1 MSRRA
6 GWKAHASR
14 IADEARRTSRE
25 PMFRE
30 ALREMLPL
38 SVGTAAWGLVT
49 GVAMVKS
56 GMGVGMAVFM
66 SFVVYAGSAQLLA
79 VPLIAAGSPAWV
91 VWLTACCVNLRFVI
105 FSTMWRKYFGHLPRS
120 RRLVMGFLTGDT
132 SFVVFMRRFPAL
144 RPEPAQVPFFWGA
157 ATASWVSWQ
166 VSSLAGVLL
175 ANVIPVHWGLGFA
188 GTLALLGVL
197 CSMLGDRIAWIAA
210 GVAGMAA
217 VAAFALP
224 LRLNILAGIAA
235 AVATGLLLEA
245 AWPERVRIRPTAP
258 PPPSPPSP

>member
-1 MSRRA
+1 
-6 GWKAHASR
+6 
-14 IADEARRTSRE
+14 
-25 PMFRE
+25 MFRE
-30 ALREMLPL
+30 ALREMIPL
-38 SVGTAAWGLVT
+38 SVGTAAWGLVA

-56 GMGVGMAVFM
+56 GMSAWVAILM

-79 VPLIAAGSPAWV
+79 IPLIAAGSPPWV

-105 FSTMWRKYFGHLPRS
+105 FSTMWRKYFGHLPRQ
-120 RRLVMGFLTGDT
+120 RRMVMGFLTGDT
-132 SFVVFMRRFPAL
+132 SFVVFMRRY
-144 RPEPAQVPFFWGA
+144 PEMERGPGQEPFFWGA
-157 ATASWVSWQ
+157 AVASWLAWQ
-166 VSSLAGVLL
+166 ISSLLGVLL

-197 CSMLGDRIAWIAA
+197 CSMLGGRIAWIAA

-224 LRLNILAGIAA
+224 LKLNILAGIAA

-245 AWPERVRIRPTAP
+245 AWPERITIRPQP
-258 PPPSPPSP
+258 EDGE